1 MSIGFLKFPEIFY
14 PVGPKNK
21 KVANATFLFAQR
33 LGFGSGN
40 GADVSA
46 SAAVDAQ
53 VSVDFVLAV
62 TLGDSGNGAAL
73 GASAASDA
81 GIGNLVSHGRYLLN
95 ISTYVEVDVMIHLL
109 LMVSQHLLAE
119 N

>member
-1 MSIGFLKFPEIFY
+1 MAK
-14 PVGPKNK
+14 
-21 KVANATFLFAQR
+21 ATFLLRNR
-33 LGFGSGN
+33 LGLGSGH

-53 VSVDFVLAV
+53 ISVDLVLAV
-62 TLGDSGNGAAL
+62 TLGDSVHGAAL

-81 GIGNLVSHGRYLLN
+81 GIGNLVSHGRYLLH
-95 ISTYVEVDVMIHLL
+95 ISTYVELGVMIHLL
-109 LMVSQHLLAE
+109 LIVSQHLLIR

>member
-53 VSVDFVLAV
+53 ISVDLVLAV
-62 TLGDSGNGAAL
+62 TLGDSGHGAAL
-73 GASAASDA
+73 SASAASDA
-81 GIGNLVSHGRYLLN
+81 SIGNLVSHDSYLLH
-95 ISTYVEVDVMIHLL
+95 ISTYVEVDVMIHLYTG
-109 LMVSQHLLAE
+109 VSQHLLIT